1 MVRPGRAS
9 AEESAA
15 VIRST
20 LDDLLPGPA
29 VNSPRPVRWGH
40 LRSERTPVDVRIG
53 VTQSPREISLELP
66 DDLDRAA
73 LKSQIDAALTGA
85 LDVLWLTDRKGRDT
99 AVAAAKIAFVELGSP
114 EGERRIGFGG

>member
-1 MVRPGRAS
+1 M
-9 AEESAA
+9 
-15 VIRST
+15 
-20 LDDLLPGPA
+20 
-29 VNSPRPVRWGH
+29 
-40 LRSERTPVDVRIG
+40 DVRIG

-73 LKSQIDAALTGA
+73 LKAQIDAALTGA

>member
-1 MVRPGRAS
+1 M
-9 AEESAA
+9 
-15 VIRST
+15 
-20 LDDLLPGPA
+20 
-29 VNSPRPVRWGH
+29 
-40 LRSERTPVDVRIG
+40 DVRIG

-99 AVAAAKIAFVELGSP
+99 AVAAAKFAFVELGSP

>member
-1 MVRPGRAS
+1 
-9 AEESAA
+9 
-15 VIRST
+15 
-20 LDDLLPGPA
+20 
-29 VNSPRPVRWGH
+29 
-40 LRSERTPVDVRIG
+40 VDVRIG

>member
-1 MVRPGRAS
+1 MA
-9 AEESAA
+9 
-15 VIRST
+15 
-20 LDDLLPGPA
+20 
-29 VNSPRPVRWGH
+29 
-40 LRSERTPVDVRIG
+40 VRIG

-99 AVAAAKIAFVELGSP
+99 GVAAAKIAFVELGSP